1 MPRELGET
9 ASRTQVF
16 TCQPSSREDEVECGT
31 SIIRRLARKAY
42 RRPLT
47 SDDVASLR
55 AFFEEGRHASG
66 FEAGVQ
72 RALQAVLVSPKF
84 LFRAEVD
91 PPALPP
97 DSVYRISDLELAS
110 RLSFFLWSSIPDDE
124 LVSVAARGQLSD
136 PGTLERQVRR
146 LLADERASA
155 LTENFFSQWLQ
166 LRSLQTVEPN
176 ETIFPNFDYSLREA
190 FRRET
195 ELFLHSIVSE
205 DRSILKLL
213 TADYT
218 FVNERLAKHYGIS
231 TVQGSHFRRV
241 TLADGSSRKGLLGH
255 GSVLTITSHA
265 TGTSP
270 VKRGKWVLDNLL
282 GTPPPPPPPNVPPL
296 AESRSTG
303 KVLTMRERMSE
314 HRTNPVCASCHSTI
328 DPIGF
333 ALENFDA
340 VGRYRSVDGAAAAP
354 IDASGRLP
362 DGEEFDG
369 VDEFRQKLLAR
380 PKLFVST
387 VTEKLLTYALGRGVE
402 SFDMPAIRK
411 VVRDAERADYSM
423 SALIFGIVRSV
434 PFQMRRTAAVA
445 E

>member
-1 MPRELGET
+1 
-9 ASRTQVF
+9 
-16 TCQPSSREDEVECGT
+16 
-31 SIIRRLARKAY
+31 
-42 RRPLT
+42 
-47 SDDVASLR
+47 
-55 AFFEEGRHASG
+55 
-66 FEAGVQ
+66 
-72 RALQAVLVSPKF
+72 
-84 LFRAEVD
+84 
-91 PPALPP
+91 
-97 DSVYRISDLELAS
+97 
-110 RLSFFLWSSIPDDE
+110 
-124 LVSVAARGQLSD
+124 
-136 PGTLERQVRR
+136 
-146 LLADERASA
+146 
-155 LTENFFSQWLQ
+155 
-166 LRSLQTVEPN
+166 
-176 ETIFPNFDYSLREA
+176 
-190 FRRET
+190 
-195 ELFLHSIVSE
+195 
-205 DRSILKLL
+205 
-213 TADYT
+213 
-218 FVNERLAKHYGIS
+218 
-231 TVQGSHFRRV
+231 
-241 TLADGSSRKGLLGH
+241 
-255 GSVLTITSHA
+255 
-265 TGTSP
+265 
-270 VKRGKWVLDNLL
+270 
-282 GTPPPPPPPNVPPL
+282 
-296 AESRSTG
+296 
-303 KVLTMRERMSE
+303 MRERMSE